1 MGVVYKYT
9 PVAARPRV
17 RVAVRHLPPRRL
29 DRFTDFVVY
38 YGPVELSSSDLKFV
52 DLSDDLLGLLRGD
65 NADPYPK
72 RAGLNLPVKDPT
84 DLYNSFAA
92 VPRLADEVWLYE
104 ILGVFLLLG
113 WHHGIPLE
121 EIPYLAV
128 SSPAVSRKA
137 LYYAESHT
145 LDRYLTERLL
155 SASGPSALFL
165 HEIPS
170 FISSGDWVKYG
181 ACLELKCSCSG
192 VAAKSVGTRPPVTP
206 RECGYKYYADAWQDP
221 AVQAELAK
229 SPRLSALA
237 SNPFYGLFSDCALTD
252 PMVPCVSRGLRVVRP
267 ADGGLP
273 LSAEPFVRSVSTPDE
288 VPVGARYAAAY
299 SDLAPVRAVAEA
311 FAYTE
316 SSGQGSVAG
325 ANARSGQF
333 RTHDRR
339 ESIRHDADGGSHEV
353 YEFDH
358 AVSYAPGPC
367 TVGSS
372 ASFSPHEGRMP
383 WNLDGS
389 LPGDVPFRSSYAS
402 RGRHDVESTVTA
414 DDGRSLVER
423 SAQSTSESDDR
434 RFVPGG
440 RDSLSRRLGLA
451 RYLDDAAR
459 SALADCVDGVWL
471 GVQVVVASI
480 SGRGTA
486 ESGETG
492 RASLSGSSTAV
503 SGSYVR
509 FVEGTAVSD
518 GVYEFRL
525 PVAGRHLP
533 EQPPSPDF
541 SVTWSDS
548 GDASPGDGSSCHE
561 LLEGSESTR
570 VSYVVGTGPVVV
582 GIRPRVEL

>member
-1 MGVVYKYT
+1 M
-9 PVAARPRV
+9 AARPHV

-29 DRFTDFVVY
+29 DRFADFVVY

-52 DLSDDLLGLLRGD
+52 DLSDDLLGLLEGD
-65 NADPYPK
+65 DADPYPK
-72 RAGLNLPVKDPT
+72 RAGLDLPVEDPT

-113 WHHGIPLE
+113 WRYALFVEVPRLT
-121 EIPYLAV
+121 V
-128 SSPAVSRKA
+128 SSPVVSRKA
-137 LYYAESHT
+137 LYYAETHT
-145 LDRYLTERLL
+145 LGRYLTEQLL

-170 FISSGDWVKYG
+170 FVSSGDWVKYG
-181 ACLELKCSCSG
+181 ACMELRCSCSD
-192 VAAKSVGTRPPVTP
+192 VAATAVGAHPPVTP
-206 RECGYKYYADAWQDP
+206 RYCGYKYYADAWQDP

-229 SPRLSALA
+229 SPRLSALV
-237 SNPFYGLFSDCALTD
+237 SNPFYSLFSDCALTD
-252 PMVPCVSRGLRVVRP
+252 PMFPCVSRGLRVSRP

-273 LSAEPFVRSVSTPDE
+273 LSAEPFVRPVPSPDE

-299 SDLAPVRAVAEA
+299 SDLAPVRAVARSSV
-311 FAYTE
+311 YHE
-316 SSGQGSVAG
+316 SSGQGSVDG
-325 ANARSGQF
+325 TDARSGQVHTQW
-333 RTHDRR
+333 RQET
-339 ESIRHDADGGSHEV
+339 IRHDDDGGSHEV
-353 YEFDH
+353 QESDNVVY
-358 AVSYAPGPC
+358 YTPGPC
-367 TVGSS
+367 TVR
-372 ASFSPHEGRMP
+372 ASKAFSLHEGRMP

-389 LPGDVPFRSSYAS
+389 FPENAPFRFSYAS
-402 RGRHDVESTVTA
+402 RERHDVESTVA
-414 DDGRSLVER
+414 SDDGRSLVNR
-423 SAQSTSESDDR
+423 SAQSSSESDDR
-434 RFVPGG
+434 QFVPDG
-440 RDSLSRRLGLA
+440 RDSLSRRLRLT
-451 RYLDDAAR
+451 RYLGDDAL
-459 SALADCVDGVWL
+459 SVLADCIDGVWL
-471 GVQVVVASI
+471 GVQVVVASV

-492 RASLSGSSTAV
+492 RASSSGSSTAV

-533 EQPPSPDF
+533 EQPPPPDF
-541 SVTWSDS
+541 SVAWSDS
-548 GDASPGDGSSCHE
+548 GYASPGDGSSYHE